1 MSVRTVKR
9 LQTTSQNG
17 QVKVRDL
24 LMSICCHELKTPLTS
39 MKLQSQLL
47 SFKLEKNDFQK
58 SELERFVLNQNQQIN
73 RLTRIIND
81 MFELS
86 RVHNEILS
94 IQKKPTNLSNLFQE
108 VVERQKE
115 SLKLAKCS
123 VVLKIA
129 EENIVAVVDSQ
140 RIEQILE
147 NLLKNVEKYA
157 PGTKVVVSLKKTKDH
172 VRFSVRDFGPGI
184 PAEAQ
189 NRIFDCF
196 ELYLIKEIVT
206 KHKGKIS
213 LISESGYGTKFRI
226 KLPLDI
232 RAKRHSFLSP
242 KNKNE

>member
-196 ELYLIKEIVT
+196 EQVSAQKDGKKGLGLGLYLIKEIVT
-206 KHKGKIS
+206 KH
-213 LISESGYGTKFRI
+213 
-226 KLPLDI
+226 PLDI